1 MLAGI
6 VVNNSI
12 VLIDAINRLRRSG
25 SGKLEAVLAA
35 GHLRLRP
42 ILMTTLTTI
51 LGLVPM
57 ALSWGEGAELRTP
70 LAITV
75 ISGLLFSTFIT
86 LVVIPSAYMLVPSR
100 IEPDTAAPHQ
110 EETA

>member
-1 MLAGI
+1 MCI
-6 VVNNSI
+6 RDS
-12 VLIDAINRLRRSG
+12 
-25 SGKLEAVLAA
+25 
-35 GHLRLRP
+35 P

-86 LVVIPSAYMLVPSR
+86 LLVIPSAYMLVPSK
-100 IEPDTAAPHQ
+100 IEVETEPGQ
-110 EETA
+110 EAESP